1 MAFTTS
7 HRPASEHGP
16 RSSPS
21 LLSSHDLPQRI
32 REGDEAAFAAMFR
45 THYDGLCR
53 YVAGYLGS
61 RDAAEDVVQGV
72 FAQIWDDRAH
82 WVVGELQPYLY
93 AAVRRRAT
101 SLFRRAAVRRRAAS
115 AIFFWQPSGSA
126 QPAAR
131 SRPATGRTPASGA
144 DARPFGGATR
154 PGSPLGR
161 RARPDHG
168 RDGRVHRQR
177 ARSLLARLGRQCAG
191 AGFRPLVRPSR
202 RFMRP

>member
-7 HRPASEHGP
+7 HRPAGEDRP
-16 RSSPS
+16 RSSAS
-21 LLSSHDLPQRI
+21 LVSSHELPQRI
-32 REGDEAAFAAMFR
+32 REGDEAAFEAMFR

-101 SLFRRAAVRRRAAS
+101 SVFRRAAVRRRAAPLLALEAS
-115 AIFFWQPSGSA
+115 ARASA
-126 QPAAR
+126 
-131 SRPATGRTPASGA
+131 TPA
-144 DARPFGGATR
+144 DAEFEAEELLRRLERALTALPPRTR
-154 PGSPLGR
+154 AAFVL
-161 RARPDHG
+161 
-168 RDGRVHRQR
+168 
-177 ARSLLARLGRQCAG
+177 
-191 AGFRPLVRPSR
+191 SR
-202 RFMRP
+202 REGLSYAEVASRMAISPKTIGVHISRALTVLRKALLPS

>member
-1 MAFTTS
+1 MAFTTR

-101 SLFRRAAVRRRAAS
+101 SLFRRAAVRRRAAPLLALEAS
-115 AIFFWQPSGSA
+115 ARASA
-126 QPAAR
+126 
-131 SRPATGRTPASGA
+131 TPA
-144 DARPFGGATR
+144 DAEFEAEELRRRLERALTALPPRTR
-154 PGSPLGR
+154 AAFVL
-161 RARPDHG
+161 
-168 RDGRVHRQR
+168 
-177 ARSLLARLGRQCAG
+177 
-191 AGFRPLVRPSR
+191 SR
-202 RFMRP
+202 REGLSYAEVASRMAISPKTIGVHISRALTVLRKALLPS